1 MGWHP
6 NQETYA
12 AYYRQQI
19 LEERTVFVAV
29 YQGQYCGY
37 VTLRPKAEHGP
48 FAKDGVPEICDFNVL
63 PLYRKRGIGSKLLDL
78 AEAEAFRYSDTVSL
92 GVGLHSGYGS
102 AQRMYI
108 KRGYLPDGSGV
119 WYQNKQLEQY
129 AECCNDDDLV
139 LYLSK
144 RKDLN

>member
-1 MGWHP
+1 MKQYYQDSALLIRSMLESDIDAIYQEFLALGWHP

-63 PLYRKRGIGSKLLDL
+63 PLYRKRGIGSKPVSYTHLDVYKRQ
-78 AEAEAFRYSDTVSL
+78 AGCSEKNVRYHASYDLTPVSSL
-92 GVGLHSGYGS
+92 C
-102 AQRMYI
+102 ARI
-108 KRGYLPDGSGV
+108 
-119 WYQNKQLEQY
+119 W
-129 AECCNDDDLV
+129 
-139 LYLSK
+139 
-144 RKDLN
+144 